1 MQIKCTRNTMPSAQP
16 ATQFEA
22 ADALCAIPAPELLTQ
37 INAAVSQDLAKIEKY
52 AIESL
57 DSPIPLIQQIG
68 RHIAEYGG
76 KRLRPITVT
85 LSARALGYQGHQHIV
100 LATILEFIHV
110 ATLLHDDVV
119 DESSMRRGRLSAN
132 SIWGNAASVLV
143 GDFFYSRSFELLV
156 VVNRLPIFDVMAQAT
171 RRISEGEV
179 MQLAQ
184 LQCAETTEKEY
195 FETIERKTASLF
207 WAAAKMGA
215 IIADQPEPVQQQM
228 ANFGRNLGI
237 AFQLVD
243 DCLDYVGESARIG
256 KKVGDDLHEGK
267 LTLPLIHAL
276 EHGDARQTE
285 VIQAALKAPELADI
299 AQICDIVV
307 STGALEYT
315 IALARDFSTQAAMNL
330 SDLPQT
336 RYRNAL
342 IQLTEFAHRRNF

>member
-1 MQIKCTRNTMPSAQP
+1 MPIAQPETQSEADAGARSMPSQ
-16 ATQFEA
+16 
-22 ADALCAIPAPELLTQ
+22 ELLTQ
-37 INAAVSQDLAKIEKY
+37 IHASVSQDLAKIEQY
-52 AIESL
+52 ATESL
-57 DSPIPLIQQIG
+57 DSSIPLIQQIG

-119 DESSMRRGRLSAN
+119 DESSMRRGRQSAN

-215 IIADQPEPVQQQM
+215 IIADQPESVQQKM
-228 ANFGRNLGI
+228 ADFGRNLGI

-276 EHGDARQTE
+276 KYGNANQAG
-285 VIQAALKAPELADI
+285 VIQAALEAPELADI
-299 AQICDIVV
+299 EQICDIVV

-315 IALARDFSTQAAMNL
+315 SALARDFSTRAAMGI

-336 RYRNAL
+336 RYQNAL
-342 IQLTEFAHRRNF
+342 IQLAEFAHRRNF